1 MVTKLVAARRQSRR
15 RLAPLREE
23 GRKATPQATFSE
35 ALKVMKYKGV

>member
-15 RLAPLREE
+15 RLAPLRE